1 MTAKMPQQHDASHEG
16 RHKAKP
22 APAPG
27 IKDIECPARRH
38 SQIISSRE
46 TKTESTISI
55 STTRRQWQHSHGRSC
70 CTINNIL
77 YAVFIA
83 LLLLWIILQHLIAQ
97 SFRNTTH
104 NTPDFI
110 SRMHNMTI
118 DGEYHQQPL
127 LPQSMTTWSDQIWRS
142 VSVLFFTASSKD
154 KSSSASQRMEEDY
167 SFIFKLLLGI
177 NIATMLPS
185 WLKHIGANIRKKNQ
199 SSSVI
204 TEEAKQTMRHNQLLQ
219 TYLPA
224 YLLAT
229 SADWL
234 QGPYKYALY
243 SSYGYTKRDIA
254 QLFVAGYG
262 SGMIL
267 GSILGGLAD
276 SYGRKKLCLC
286 YCLAYTFSV
295 LMKHC
300 KYFYVLMLGRVGGGI
315 STSLLYSCFES
326 WLIGA
331 QGARGLG
338 RNSGLKKEEEERWM
352 AKSLSISMFGSSLV
366 AIGSGILANVV
377 VESSGKMRP
386 LFEAANDGSSA
397 LYIGGYISAFDLC
410 LVPLVICATI
420 ISCSWEENY
429 GEEAAALSENRE
441 ISSNGSSKERSSGT
455 AVDDEKKRIL
465 YDEPELSAGARQRN
479 EGICS
484 ALSNGISTVWKSP
497 KILICCV
504 VGSVFEGAMYIFI
517 FL

>member
-1 MTAKMPQQHDASHEG
+1 
-16 RHKAKP
+16 
-22 APAPG
+22 
-27 IKDIECPARRH
+27 
-38 SQIISSRE
+38 
-46 TKTESTISI
+46 
-55 STTRRQWQHSHGRSC
+55 
-70 CTINNIL
+70 
-77 YAVFIA
+77 
-83 LLLLWIILQHLIAQ
+83 
-97 SFRNTTH
+97 
-104 NTPDFI
+104 
-110 SRMHNMTI
+110 
-118 DGEYHQQPL
+118 
-127 LPQSMTTWSDQIWRS
+127 
-142 VSVLFFTASSKD
+142 
-154 KSSSASQRMEEDY
+154 
-167 SFIFKLLLGI
+167 
-177 NIATMLPS
+177 
-185 WLKHIGANIRKKNQ
+185 
-199 SSSVI
+199 
-204 TEEAKQTMRHNQLLQ
+204 
-219 TYLPA
+219 
-224 YLLAT
+224 
-229 SADWL
+229 
-234 QGPYKYALY
+234 
-243 SSYGYTKRDIA
+243 
-254 QLFVAGYG
+254 
-262 SGMIL
+262 MIL

-429 GEEAAALSENRE
+429 GEEAAALFENRE

-517 FL
+517 FLWTPTLTSLQDKIDDSDVVKRVFMKAMKDPHTDSDLPFGWIFSTFMVSCMLGTTAFSRLSNAGVSASKCLAGILALAAISCLAMARPLSVSGYGVTSSSATTPQYIGMLLYEFCIGF